1 MSTENK
7 TKKVI
12 DDVAGAGTAD
22 KIGGKVHEVAGK
34 AKKAVGDLTDNPK
47 LKAEG
52 EVEEGEGKLQHA
64 MGTVSAVA
72 HGVADAVVDG
82 AHKLG
87 DAVKHMI
94 HHDTKP
100 EN

>member
-22 KIGGKVHEVAGK
+22 RIGGKVHEVAGK
-34 AKKAVGDLTDNPK
+34 AKQVVGDFTDNPK
-47 LKAEG
+47 LTAGG
-52 EVEEGEGKLQHA
+52 EVEECEGKLQKT
-64 MGTVSAVA
+64 MGTVSAVV
-72 HGVADAVVDG
+72 HGVADAVVEG

-87 DAVKHMI
+87 DAVKHAI
-94 HHDTKP
+94 HQEKP

>member
-1 MSTENK
+1 MSTENT
-7 TKKVI
+7 TKKVV

-34 AKKAVGDLTDNPK
+34 AKEAVGDLTDNPK

-52 EVEEGEGKLQHA
+52 EAEQGEGKLQNA

-72 HGVADAVVDG
+72 HGVVDAVADG

-94 HHDTKP
+94 HHDDKKD
-100 EN
+100 

>member
-1 MSTENK
+1 MSTENE
-7 TKKVI
+7 TKNVI
-12 DDVAGAGTAD
+12 DDIAGAGTAD
-22 KIGGKVHEVAGK
+22 KLAGKGHEVAGK
-34 AKKAVGDLTDNPK
+34 AKEVVGDVTDNPK

-52 EVEEGEGKLQHA
+52 EVEEGEGKIQNAL
-64 MGTVSAVA
+64 GTVSAVA

-94 HHDTKP
+94 HHDK
-100 EN
+100 E